1 MPLRIVHPRHVIE
14 SKAERGARAK
24 LSYHG
29 GPVLANAEVFL
40 IFWGH
45 AWTSDPLQEQ
55 IVHFFDFVLQSSLLD
70 QLSEY
75 SVPGISIGRG
85 KFNGALIVDAKMPS
99 SVDDSDIQN
108 FLRSQINEGFVPGFG
123 ANSLYFVFTPS
134 GVKVTLQG
142 DASCQQFCGYHNVT
156 NEGIVYAVDPY
167 DDCAGCQ
174 FVPGDILGS
183 TTVPA
188 SHELCE
194 AITDPTFEG
203 WFDDSTGQEIGD
215 ICAGQV
221 KVINASG
228 VASAG
233 ASPSFASSVD
243 RKSTRLNSSHSQIS
257 YAVFCL
263 KKKKKNNQNTH
274 HNTTYENSQFIAHTH
289 QLH

>member
-1 MPLRIVHPRHVIE
+1 
-14 SKAERGARAK
+14 
-24 LSYHG
+24 
-29 GPVLANAEVFL
+29 
-40 IFWGH
+40 
-45 AWTSDPLQEQ
+45 
-55 IVHFFDFVLQSSLLD
+55 
-70 QLSEY
+70 
-75 SVPGISIGRG
+75 
-85 KFNGALIVDAKMPS
+85 LIVDAKMPS

-233 ASPSFASSVD
+233 ASPSFASSVSPSVVTVD
-243 RKSTRLNSSHSQIS
+243 GTQSVNLTVTLTPMAGGPPMPPPGPPPAGQNWAVQKEWSNSKGS
-257 YAVFCL
+257 CL
-263 KKKKKNNQNTH
+263 
-274 HNTTYENSQFIAHTH
+274 
-289 QLH
+289 